1 MADFERNYEQI
12 ANTELWHLLQQR
24 SEEQGL
30 GRDFVAAV
38 GKVCTI
44 GLDLSKDI
52 IRFFPNFTFH
62 DGSHSAHVCDWMARL
77 LGERTKDL
85 TAHEAALL
93 LMAACC
99 HDIGMSVSDSQKQKL
114 LNPAFSGWKSYFEAH
129 LDDDEEFCRTHT
141 ISERMLR
148 NYVRLHHH
156 ERIRENLRS
165 SDWPRELSLA
175 GLPWEAL
182 LTLCKSHGTSLSRSE
197 LKNTPNYDLLM
208 CAVLL
213 RLADLL
219 DYDASR
225 TSDALFRHMGLDAPQ
240 TAEES
245 LSAHEHHKNRVGAF
259 DPDIRDGVIRYRA
272 VYDHPQ
278 MEHDIREY
286 LDWIERELDH
296 CAESLTQA
304 DKRWQDLPLPYKI
317 STDDAERNGYA
328 AGKFCMTMDQDRVI
342 ELLTGKNLYSD
353 PGVFVRELLQNSIDA
368 VLMRVKQD
376 PDFSL
381 EDGRII
387 IDTWPDGAGN
397 TWFRIR
403 DNGTGMDEHI
413 IQNYFLK
420 VGRSYYTSD
429 EFRAANRHAPGGKSY
444 TAISR
449 FGIGILSCFMTDPE
463 GTELKVSTKR
473 FRGNGGNGIRLDVT
487 GLHGYYYLSH
497 EAQHPDYEDSFLQM
511 PSPDGEERG
520 YREEPGTT
528 ICVRTNLFRLGS
540 TQSFREILDKYVQ
553 FPEIRVEYN
562 GPEGHK
568 EYPTQQELMDAVHAL
583 NPDGE
588 VREYVHEIPEA
599 WYRVVLEKYPMA
611 QWKKT
616 PALVMTYYPLD
627 WISDSKKLTG
637 AVITIH
643 LRQSLLCPVLTSLD
657 ENGQESES
665 ILELNGYAYVDELDH
680 IGCVLQ
686 IFEKTLNSRMSREII
701 VLEYSDGMLL
711 LTNQER
717 WGVATLCSAIRSSG
731 SWGELISYN
740 GILVDKERRLKYSTA
755 NIHSAMLLREDFR
768 PEVDIARGRITGL
781 SAEAAC
787 CLEMAKW
794 KCTALFGYEEL
805 AMSSTRFLTAREIRA
820 ILDCHPVWRTQL
832 MTLHCEEDN
841 YMKEVSAD
849 DEILAQFNI
858 DIDDLDLPTG
868 LYCLRSLEDML
879 FVCAWSGIKEIRRNF
894 LQFITVP
901 NTCRLVEGPEDEL
914 VLDFPA
920 GLFQLPEMEGSPFAV
935 TRASS
940 SIYNR
945 NHPFSLWLIKNRE
958 FLIEQVPAMYDNLI
972 RPMALGTISEE
983 IRETLNTILTRLRD
997 FNGNCFGIH
1006 DGLFLTEDDF
1016 V

>member
-1 MADFERNYEQI
+1 MASFERNYEQI
-12 ANTELWHLLQQR
+12 ANTELWHLLQR

-38 GKVCTI
+38 GTVCAI

-52 IRFFPNFTFH
+52 IRFFPRFTCH
-62 DGSHSAHVCDWMARL
+62 DGDHSAHVCDWLVRL
-77 LGERTKDL
+77 LGEHIKNL
-85 TAHEAALL
+85 TVHETALL

-99 HDIGMSVSDSQKQKL
+99 HDIGMCVSDEQKRKL
-114 LNPAFSGWKSYFEAH
+114 VNPEFSGWKDYFASH
-129 LDDDEEFCRTHT
+129 LDDDEEFCCTGR
-141 ISERMLR
+141 ISDRMLR

-156 ERIRENLRS
+156 ERIRENLRK
-165 SDWPRELSLA
+165 SDWPRELSLT

-197 LKNTPNYDLLM
+197 LKNTANYDLLL

-225 TSDALFRHMGLDAPQ
+225 TSDALFRHMGLDIPQ
-240 TAEES
+240 TEEEVQ
-245 LSAHEHHKNRVGAF
+245 SAHEHCKNRVGAF
-259 DPDIRDGVIRYRA
+259 SPDIRDGVIRYRA

-296 CAESLTQA
+296 CAEILTQA

-368 VLMRVKQD
+368 VLMRAKQD
-376 PDFSL
+376 TDFSL
-381 EDGRII
+381 EEGRII
-387 IDTWPDGAGN
+387 IDTWPDDAGN

-511 PSPDGEERG
+511 PSPDGEDRG

-528 ICVRTNLFRLGS
+528 ICVRTNLFRMGGV
-540 TQSFREILDKYVQ
+540 QSFREILDGYVQ

-583 NPDGE
+583 NPDG
-588 VREYVHEIPEA
+588 VVKEYVHELPNNLAKQFKEHFSIIEWKENPA
-599 WYRVVLEKYPMA
+599 VVLR
-611 QWKKT
+611 
-616 PALVMTYYPLD
+616 YYPLD
-627 WISDSKKLTG
+627 RVSDSENMTGVSVNVTLRYPSEIRQDWLSLTKDERIELVHYVDTVDGLSIVVSLNNLWDLRRSNPTIEAMEKSLIINLPIEESSSFLTPQEKKVIVPLLESLRTVLGNGLTSYHGVTTTRESPFNSAYSVGRNVTVLLLRGNFLPKVNVARDQISGIPLEATCCYTMAAREVDLSDALPSLGMESERLLTQRELWEVLERHPSWIEALKGKLENRAKVNILRYDAYSDEELIDQLCLCVAKHTNKVFYNFSKLQPNRDQIHFIVSSNIGDKLT
-637 AVITIH
+637 
-643 LRQSLLCPVLTSLD
+643 QDFPVVMF
-657 ENGQESES
+657 
-665 ILELNGYAYVDELDH
+665 AYPL
-680 IGCVLQ
+680 
-686 IFEKTLNSRMSREII
+686 F
-701 VLEYSDGMLL
+701 
-711 LTNQER
+711 
-717 WGVATLCSAIRSSG
+717 
-731 SWGELISYN
+731 
-740 GILVDKERRLKYSTA
+740 KE
-755 NIHSAMLLREDFR
+755 
-768 PEVDIARGRITGL
+768 
-781 SAEAAC
+781 
-787 CLEMAKW
+787 
-794 KCTALFGYEEL
+794 
-805 AMSSTRFLTAREIRA
+805 TR
-820 ILDCHPVWRTQL
+820 
-832 MTLHCEEDN
+832 
-841 YMKEVSAD
+841 
-849 DEILAQFNI
+849 LAQSNHFG
-858 DIDDLDLPTG
+858 D
-868 LYCLRSLEDML
+868 Y
-879 FVCAWSGIKEIRRNF
+879 
-894 LQFITVP
+894 
-901 NTCRLVEGPEDEL
+901 
-914 VLDFPA
+914 
-920 GLFQLPEMEGSPFAV
+920 
-935 TRASS
+935 
-940 SIYNR
+940 IYNQ
-945 NHPFSLWLIKNRE
+945 NHPYSIWLIEKRAK
-958 FLIEQVPAMYDNLI
+958 LVKKVPAMYDTLI
-972 RPMALGTISEE
+972 RMMMLCRNSCKIC
-983 IRETLNTILTRLRD
+983 ETVNTILTRLRGY
-997 FNGNCFGIH
+997 NGNYFGIH
-1006 DGLFLTEDDF
+1006 DGLFLTEADF

>member
-1 MADFERNYEQI
+1 MAAFEHNYEQI
-12 ANTELWHLLQQR
+12 ANTELWQLLVKR

-30 GRDFVAAV
+30 GRDFVTAV
-38 GKVCTI
+38 GKVCAI

-99 HDIGMSVSDSQKQKL
+99 HDIGMSVSDAQKQKL
-114 LNPAFSGWKSYFEAH
+114 LNPAFSGWKRYFEAH
-129 LDDDEEFCRTHT
+129 LDDDEEFCSTGV

-148 NYVRLHHH
+148 NYIRLHHH

-165 SDWPRELSLA
+165 SDWPRELSLS
-175 GLPWEAL
+175 GLPWDAL
-182 LTLCKSHGTSLSRSE
+182 LVLCKSHGTSLSRSE
-197 LKNTPNYDLLM
+197 LKNTTNYDLLM

-225 TSDALFRHMGLDAPQ
+225 TSDSLFRHMGLDTPQ
-240 TAEES
+240 TAEEAQ
-245 LSAHEHHKNRVGAF
+245 SAHEHHKNRVGAF

-286 LDWIERELDH
+286 LNWIERELDH
-296 CAESLTQA
+296 CAEILTQS
-304 DKRWQDLPLPYKI
+304 DKRWQGLPLPYKI

-368 VLMRVKQD
+368 VLMRAKQD

-381 EDGRII
+381 EEGRII
-387 IDTWPDGAGN
+387 IDTWPGDAGD

-473 FRGNGGNGIRLDVT
+473 FRGSDDNGIRLDVT

-497 EAQHPDYEDSFLQM
+497 EAKHPDYEDSFLQM
-511 PSPDGEERG
+511 PSPDGENLG

-528 ICVRTNLFRLGS
+528 ICVRTNLFRLGGV
-540 TQSFREILDKYVQ
+540 QSFREILDKYVQ

-568 EYPTQQELMDAVHAL
+568 EYPTQQELMDAVYAL

-588 VREYVHEIPEA
+588 VREYVHEIPDA
-599 WYRVVLEKYPMA
+599 WFEEIKEVLSIVEWEQK
-611 QWKKT
+611 
-616 PALVMTYYPLD
+616 PAVIIRYYPID
-627 WISDSKKLTG
+627 WLSDSETMTGVVVKIWLHCKAFVTKKYHQSIWNQEKISYIPESDFSISFADANRIVLNFGLKQSHTILVGMDDEVYQRMVKGVSFEIPIPGDDVIFSHQEQGLLT
-637 AVITIH
+637 
-643 LRQSLLCPVLTSLD
+643 LFQNSLCFENGSRSQIAYSGILADCCAPLD
-657 ENGQESES
+657 EEPPWYSDAYT
-665 ILELNGYAYVDELDH
+665 IMLLNGEFMPDVNLARSSVDRLALEASCCLTMVCDGASLSDQINLLEHESLVFATERDLQKIIDNHPYWKIRLLDSDNPTQIKLPRSLYERLCLVAQNGSHAVQFDFFNADYVNRMFTVTA
-680 IGCVLQ
+680 IPSN
-686 IFEKTLNSRMSREII
+686 EKTLDFPM
-701 VLEYSDGMLL
+701 GMFALPEKEHSPL
-711 LTNQER
+711 AFFR
-717 WGVATLCSAIRSSG
+717 WHSNIYNIEHTFSQ
-731 SWGELISYN
+731 WLIQN
-740 GILVDKERRLKYSTA
+740 
-755 NIHSAMLLREDFR
+755 
-768 PEVDIARGRITGL
+768 
-781 SAEAAC
+781 
-787 CLEMAKW
+787 
-794 KCTALFGYEEL
+794 
-805 AMSSTRFLTAREIRA
+805 RA
-820 ILDCHPVWRTQL
+820 Q
-832 MTLHCEEDN
+832 
-841 YMKEVSAD
+841 
-849 DEILAQFNI
+849 
-858 DIDDLDLPTG
+858 
-868 LYCLRSLEDML
+868 
-879 FVCAWSGIKEIRRNF
+879 
-894 LQFITVP
+894 
-901 NTCRLVEGPEDEL
+901 LVEL
-914 VLDFPA
+914 VP
-920 GLFQLPEMEGSPFAV
+920 V
-935 TRASS
+935 
-940 SIYNR
+940 
-945 NHPFSLWLIKNRE
+945 
-958 FLIEQVPAMYDNLI
+958 VYDNLI
-972 RPMALGTISEE
+972 QTMLFAHFPK
-983 IRETLNTILTRLRD
+983 TLSDTVNTILTRIRD
-997 FNGNCFGIH
+997 FNGNCFGIY
-1006 DGLFLTEDDF
+1006 DGLFLTENDF

>member
-1 MADFERNYEQI
+1 MAVFERNYEQI
-12 ANTELWHLLQQR
+12 ANTELWQLLVKR

-30 GRDFVAAV
+30 GREFVTAV
-38 GKVCTI
+38 GKVCAI

-52 IRFFPNFTFH
+52 IRFFPNFTCH

-93 LMAACC
+93 VMAACC
-99 HDIGMSVSDSQKQKL
+99 HDIGMSVSDDQRKKL
-114 LNPAFSGWKSYFEAH
+114 RNPAFSGWRDYFAAH
-129 LDDDEEFCRTHT
+129 LDDDEVFCRTQT
-141 ISERMLR
+141 ISEGMLR

-165 SDWPRELSLA
+165 SDWPRELSLS

-182 LTLCKSHGTSLSRSE
+182 LVLCKSHGTSLSRSE
-197 LKNTPNYDLLM
+197 LKNTANYDLLL

-240 TAEES
+240 TAEEA
-245 LSAHEHHKNRVGAF
+245 LSAQEHQKNRVGAF
-259 DPDIRDGVIRYRA
+259 DPNIRDGIIRYRA

-278 MEHDIREY
+278 VEHDIREY
-286 LDWIERELDH
+286 LDWIEGELDH
-296 CAESLTQA
+296 CAESLTRA

-317 STDDAERNGYA
+317 STEEARRNGYA

-342 ELLTGKNLYSD
+342 ELLAGKNLYSD

-368 VLMRVKQD
+368 VLMRTKQD

-387 IDTWPDGAGN
+387 IDTWPGDAGD

-473 FRGNGGNGIRLDVT
+473 FRGSGDNGIRLDVT

-511 PSPDGEERG
+511 PSPDGEDLG

-528 ICVRTNLFRLGS
+528 ICVRTNLFRMGGL
-540 TQSFREILDKYVQ
+540 QSFREILDKYVQ

-588 VREYVHEIPEA
+588 VREYVHEIPDE
-599 WYRVVLEKYPMA
+599 WFERIKDILPIIKWKERPSVVLRYHPIN
-611 QWKKT
+611 W
-616 PALVMTYYPLD
+616 L
-627 WISDSKKLTG
+627 SDTDNMTG
-637 AVITIH
+637 AIITIH
-643 LRQSLLCPVLTSLD
+643 LKHDAFFVEGMLKKKYSLNERQVLHENFTLSYNGETEIYLQFSLD
-657 ENGQESES
+657 GFHPEDYLEPNSNLRRMGRGVSFHLSVAGSNS
-665 ILELNGYAYVDELDH
+665 ILSEQE
-680 IGCVLQ
+680 Q
-686 IFEKTLNSRMSREII
+686 IVMDFVRNSLNSVKSRNSYI
-701 VLEYSDGMLL
+701 
-711 LTNQER
+711 
-717 WGVATLCSAIRSSG
+717 A
-731 SWGELISYN
+731 YN
-740 GILVDKERRLKYSTA
+740 GILAATNAPLTGHTCYCNSLRSV
-755 NIHSAMLLREDFR
+755 ILLRDTFL
-768 PEVDIARGRITGL
+768 PEVDLARNTITRL
-781 SAEAAC
+781 PVEVAC
-787 CLEMAKW
+787 CLTLGLKQILMAHITDGPNIDCYELLTERELWEILQRHPKW
-794 KCTALFGYEEL
+794 ENMLLEDNAASISGLPHNLYDYLLLATWKRTNAVIHGYQQGTHIPLTYRVEHVPGDDQTADFPIGMFYWFEVGNNSL
-805 AMSSTRFLTAREIRA
+805 AKYSWSRIVYNRDHVFSQWLIQNRA
-820 ILDCHPVWRTQL
+820 ILSQKVPATYDILIRTMIL
-832 MTLHCEEDN
+832 NGSKRMICDKINSILTHLRN
-841 YMKEVSAD
+841 YEQNRFQ
-849 DEILAQFNI
+849 IH
-858 DIDDLDLPTG
+858 DDL
-868 LYCLRSLEDML
+868 
-879 FVCAWSGIKEIRRNF
+879 F
-894 LQFITVP
+894 L
-901 NTCRLVEGPEDEL
+901 
-914 VLDFPA
+914 
-920 GLFQLPEMEGSPFAV
+920 
-935 TRASS
+935 
-940 SIYNR
+940 
-945 NHPFSLWLIKNRE
+945 
-958 FLIEQVPAMYDNLI
+958 
-972 RPMALGTISEE
+972 SES
-983 IRETLNTILTRLRD
+983 
-997 FNGNCFGIH
+997 
-1006 DGLFLTEDDF
+1006 DF
-1016 V
+1016 VSTLYPY